1 MKLLR
6 YSRKGQKAAQARL
19 GVLVGDNMV
28 ADLRAGY
35 SRYLIEEIGNPKGR
49 ELAGIFLPP
58 YVAQFLHVGAPAWEA
73 LSEAYGWLSDLVKAE
88 PAATGLTGEDLFM
101 PLSEARLYAPVRGSK
116 IIGVGRNYP
125 GDGRNAGR
133 GGGKVPAGF
142 IKVPSCIVGP
152 GRDILKPV
160 MSKRLDCETELA
172 IVIGKKCKHV
182 PEERAYD
189 VIAGYTILNDVTAR
203 DIAEIERDAGQPL
216 LGKTFDTFAPMGPW
230 LVTKVEIADPMN
242 LRIQTRVNGEL
253 RQDGNTRDMFHTIP
267 KLVSYMSQ
275 MTLMPGDIISTGS
288 PGGGGLANPDWYLNA
303 GDVIECEIEKIG
315 TLVNAVVNEPRPGL
329 VHNK

>member
-19 GVLVGDNMV
+19 GVLVGNDMV

-35 SRYLIEEIGNPKGR
+35 ARYLIEEIGNPKGR

-88 PAATGLTGEDLFM
+88 PEAAGLGGEDLFV
-101 PLSEARLYAPVRGSK
+101 PITDCRLYAPVRGSK
-116 IIGVGRNYP
+116 IIAIGRNYP
-125 GDGRNAGR
+125 GYTKHEGKK
-133 GGGKVPAGF
+133 GGKVPAGF
-142 IKVPSCIVGP
+142 VKVPSCIVGP
-152 GRDILKPV
+152 GRDILKPLIT
-160 MSKRLDCETELA
+160 KRLDCETELA

-189 VIAGYTILNDVTAR
+189 VIAGYTIINDVTAR
-203 DIAEIERDAGQPL
+203 DIADIERDAGHPL
-216 LGKTFDTFAPMGPW
+216 LGKTFDTFAPMGPY
-230 LVTKVEIADPMN
+230 LVTKVEITDPMN

-253 RQDGNTRDMFHTIP
+253 RQDGSTRDMIHSIP

-275 MTLMPGDIISTGS
+275 MTLMPGDVISTGS

-315 TLVNAVVNEPRPGL
+315 ILVNAVVNEPRASGS
-329 VHNK
+329 HR

>member
-19 GVLVGDNMV
+19 GVLVGDNVV

-35 SRYLIEEIGNPKGR
+35 ARYLIEEIGNPKGR

-88 PAATGLTGEDLFM
+88 PDASGLSGEDLFV
-101 PLSEARLYAPVRGSK
+101 PLADCRLYAPVRGSK

-125 GDGRNAGR
+125 GHDNAQGK

-160 MSKRLDCETELA
+160 TTKRLDCETELA

-203 DIAEIERDAGQPL
+203 DISDIERDSGQPL
-216 LGKTFDTFAPMGPW
+216 LGKTFDTFAPMGPY

-253 RQDGNTRDMFHTIP
+253 RQDGSTRDMLHSIP

-288 PGGGGLANPDWYLNA
+288 PGGGGLENPAWYLNA

-315 TLVNAVVNEPRPGL
+315 ILVNAVVNEPRTGG
-329 VHNK
+329 HK

>member
-6 YSRKGQKAAQARL
+6 YSRKGEKAAQARL
-19 GVLVGDNMV
+19 GVLVGHDMV

-35 SRYLIEEIGNPKGR
+35 ARYLIDEIGNAKGR

-88 PAATGLTGEDLFM
+88 PAALGLSGEELFI
-101 PLSEARLYAPVRGSK
+101 PLADCRLYAPVRGSK
-116 IIGVGRNYP
+116 IISVGRNYP
-125 GDGRNAGR
+125 ESNKVSGKK
-133 GGGKVPAGF
+133 GGKVPSGF
-142 IKVPSCIVGP
+142 VKVPSCIIGP

-160 MSKRLDCETELA
+160 ITKRLDCETELA

-203 DIAEIERDAGQPL
+203 DITDIERDSGQPL
-216 LGKTFDTFAPMGPW
+216 LGKTFDTFAPMGPY
-230 LVTKVEIADPMN
+230 LVTKVEITDPMN

-253 RQDGNTRDMFHTIP
+253 RQDGNTRDMIHSVA

-288 PGGGGLANPDWYLNA
+288 PGGGGLSNPSWYLNA

-315 TLVNAVVNEPRPGL
+315 ILVNAVVNEPRG
-329 VHNK
+329 HK

>member
-1 MKLLR
+1 MKILR
-6 YSRKGQKAAQARL
+6 YSRKGEKAGQARL
-19 GVLVGDNMV
+19 GVLIGTDTV

-35 SRYLIEEIGNPKGR
+35 ARYLIEEIGNPKGR
-49 ELAGIFLPP
+49 ELAALFLPP
-58 YVAQFLHVGAPAWEA
+58 YVAQFLHVGPPAWEA
-73 LSEAYGWLSDLVKAE
+73 LAEAYGWLSDLAKAE
-88 PAATGLTGEDLFM
+88 PQALGLAGEELFM
-101 PLSEARLYAPVRGSK
+101 PLAGCRLYAPVRGSK
-116 IIGVGRNYP
+116 IIAVGRNYP
-125 GDGRNAGR
+125 GSTKLPGRQ
-133 GGGKVPAGF
+133 GGKVPAGF

-160 MSKRLDCETELA
+160 LSKRLDCETELA
-172 IVIGKKCKHV
+172 VVIGKKCKHV

-203 DIAEIERDAGQPL
+203 DIGDIEREAGHPL
-216 LGKTFDTFAPMGPW
+216 LGKTFDTFAPMGPY
-230 LVTKVEIADPMN
+230 LVTKVEITDPMN

-253 RQDGNTRDMFHTIP
+253 RQDGNTRDMIHSIP

-315 TLVNAVVNEPRPGL
+315 ILVNAVVNEPRPTHG
-329 VHNK
+329 HTR

>member
-6 YSRKGQKAAQARL
+6 YSRKGQKAAQACL
-19 GVLVGDNMV
+19 GVLVGNDMV

-35 SRYLIEEIGNPKGR
+35 ARYLIEEIGNPKGR
-49 ELAGIFLPP
+49 ELANLFLPP
-58 YVAQFLHVGAPAWEA
+58 YVAQFLHVGPPAWEA

-88 PAATGLTGEDLFM
+88 PNAAGLNSEDLFM
-101 PLSEARLYAPVRGSK
+101 PLSECRLYAPVRGSK
-116 IIGVGRNYP
+116 IISVGRNYP
-125 GDGRNAGR
+125 GYTKNGRQ
-133 GGGKVPAGF
+133 GGKVPAGF

-160 MSKRLDCETELA
+160 ITKRLDCEAELA
-172 IVIGKKCKHV
+172 VVIGKKCKHV

-203 DIAEIERDAGQPL
+203 DIADIERDGGYPL
-216 LGKTFDTFAPMGPW
+216 LGKTFDTFAPMGPY
-230 LVTKVEIADPMN
+230 LVTKVEITDPMN

-253 RQDGNTRDMFHTIP
+253 RQDGNTSEMIHSIP

-288 PGGGGLANPDWYLNA
+288 PGGGGLANPAWYLNA

-315 TLVNAVVNEPRPGL
+315 VLVNAVVNEPRPGSG
-329 VHNK
+329 HK

>member
-116 IIGVGRNYP
+116 IIAVGRNYP
-125 GDGRNAGR
+125 GYNKNPGRQ
-133 GGGKVPAGF
+133 GGKVPAGF
-142 IKVPSCIVGP
+142 VKVPSCIVGP

-203 DIAEIERDAGQPL
+203 DIADIERDAGHPL

-230 LVTKVEIADPMN
+230 LVTKVEITDPMN

-253 RQDGNTRDMFHTIP
+253 RQDGNTSDMIHAIP

-315 TLVNAVVNEPRPGL
+315 TLVNAVVNEPRLGAI
-329 VHNK
+329 HK

>member
-116 IIGVGRNYP
+116 IIAVGRNYP
-125 GDGRNAGR
+125 GYNKNPGRQ
-133 GGGKVPAGF
+133 GGKVPAGF

-203 DIAEIERDAGQPL
+203 DIADIERDAGHPL

-230 LVTKVEIADPMN
+230 LVTKVEITDPMN

-253 RQDGNTRDMFHTIP
+253 RQDGNTSDMIHAIP

-315 TLVNAVVNEPRPGL
+315 TLVNAVVNEPRLGAI
-329 VHNK
+329 HK

>member
-19 GVLVGDNMV
+19 GVLVGNDMV

-35 SRYLIEEIGNPKGR
+35 TRYLIDEIGNAKGR

-88 PAATGLTGEDLFM
+88 PDAAGLSGEELFI
-101 PLSEARLYAPVRGSK
+101 PLADCRLYAPVRGSK
-116 IIGVGRNYP
+116 IIAVGRNYP
-125 GDGRNAGR
+125 GYDKGSARKAGR
-133 GGGKVPAGF
+133 VPAAF
-142 IKVPSCIVGP
+142 VKVPSCIIGP
-152 GRDILKPV
+152 GRDILRP
-160 MSKRLDCETELA
+160 MITKRLDCETELA
-172 IVIGKKCKHV
+172 VVIGRKCKHV

-203 DIAEIERDAGQPL
+203 DIADIERDGGSPL
-216 LGKTFDTFAPMGPW
+216 LGKTFDTFAPMGPY

-253 RQDGNTRDMFHTIP
+253 RQDGNTRDMIHSIP

-275 MTLMPGDIISTGS
+275 MTLMPGDIIATGS

-315 TLVNAVVNEPRPGL
+315 TLVNAVVNEPRTGG
-329 VHNK
+329 HK